1 MFKDLVGTID
11 WASLYLNLNSF
22 LLIVKTWWWVILPFI
37 LWKPFL
43 FLWLWWRN
51 EIWLK
56 TVYKSI
62 MLEIKIPKEVLK
74 PIRAM
79 ENVMAAIH
87 GVVYHPADWWEKW
100 IDGQLQTGVS
110 FDVVSIGGKI
120 HFFIRFHQVYRD
132 GIEAAIYS
140 QYPEVEITQVDDYVK
155 YVPQDIPNKDWDM
168 WGTDYLLAKPNPYP
182 IKTYPKFETEQEK
195 EPEKIVDPMA
205 NLLEGLSKVKPGEQF
220 WIQMRATPLAEP
232 DKNKAYDNFLKEG
245 EAIRDKL
252 VRRPEKPK
260 LKPILQEAAEVL
272 ITGKPPGVEEKKEE
286 IIPPEMKLTPGER
299 DIVMGIENKI
309 SKSAFSCSIRFIY
322 LGKRDVF
329 FKSNFRLGFNFFNCF
344 ATVNLNALFP
354 WGSSLTKIHKS
365 WFLPLNWFRPRRHY
379 LRCRILFR
387 QYRERLNFLFP
398 RTKGDKGIFILN
410 IEELA
415 SLFHFPSWRVAPVPG
430 VPRVEVKKGPPSELS
445 VE

>member
-132 GIEAAIYS
+132 GIEAAIYF
-140 QYPEVEITQVDDYVK
+140 
-155 YVPQDIPNKDWDM
+155 N
-168 WGTDYLLAKPNPYP
+168 
-182 IKTYPKFETEQEK
+182 
-195 EPEKIVDPMA
+195 
-205 NLLEGLSKVKPGEQF
+205 
-220 WIQMRATPLAEP
+220 
-232 DKNKAYDNFLKEG
+232 
-245 EAIRDKL
+245 IR
-252 VRRPEKPK
+252 K
-260 LKPILQEAAEVL
+260 LKLL
-272 ITGKPPGVEEKKEE
+272 KLMIT
-286 IIPPEMKLTPGER
+286 
-299 DIVMGIENKI
+299 
-309 SKSAFSCSIRFIY
+309 
-322 LGKRDVF
+322 
-329 FKSNFRLGFNFFNCF
+329 
-344 ATVNLNALFP
+344 
-354 WGSSLTKIHKS
+354 
-365 WFLPLNWFRPRRHY
+365 
-379 LRCRILFR
+379 
-387 QYRERLNFLFP
+387 
-398 RTKGDKGIFILN
+398 
-410 IEELA
+410 
-415 SLFHFPSWRVAPVPG
+415 
-430 VPRVEVKKGPPSELS
+430 
-445 VE
+445 